1 MRAVVVMRVAVSGTR
16 NGVPWP
22 RPGDTVVLPEAE
34 AAALVAAG
42 LADAGLA
49 DAAPAVEAAVLAE
62 GEAATMPKPRKRRRS

>member
-22 RPGDTVVLPEAE
+22 SPGDTVVLPEAE

-42 LADAGLA
+42 LADAAL
-49 DAAPAVEAAVLAE
+49 DVEAAVPAE
-62 GEAATMPKPRKRRRS
+62 GETATMPKAKRRRS